1 MGYTINVYPDKG
13 YNRVPRIAY
22 PEWIAVHYTA
32 DGVPDSHTAWNSM
45 LYFGRAN
52 RNASA
57 HYFIDNYD
65 IWQFEDPQFWTCWHV
80 GDGHGAYGILN
91 ANSIGIEVVQNVD
104 EPFSAEEIDKLHWLV
119 RLLMARFGI
128 DADHVVRHWDASRK
142 LCPWYYTNGG
152 EGGDAAWW
160 QLHALITSPYEE
172 PEPIE
177 PVDGGVH
184 RLYNPNSGA
193 HHFTADVDE
202 ARMLQGVGWHYEGI
216 GWLAGSDGG
225 APVYRLYN
233 PYSGDH
239 MFTPNAAE
247 RDMLRKVG
255 WSYEGVAWHD
265 APSGSKVWRL
275 FNPYAPV
282 GAHMLTLWE
291 SEARDLIEHGW
302 IEEPSGFHGCKPSN

>member
-1 MGYTINVYPDKG
+1 MGYLINCYPDKG
-13 YNRVPRIAY
+13 YNRVPRVDTPRYIV
-22 PEWIAVHYTA
+22 VHYTA
-32 DGVPDSHTAWNSM
+32 DGQPNSHTAYNSM

-57 HYFIDNYD
+57 HYFLDNFE
-65 IWQFEDPQFWTCWHV
+65 IWQFEDPAVFACWHV
-80 GDGHGAYGILN
+80 GDGHGAYGITN
-91 ANSIGIEVVQNVD
+91 QNSIGIEVVQDSNA
-104 EPFSAEEIDKLHWLV
+104 PFSDEEIDKLHWLV
-119 RLLMARFGI
+119 NVLMERFGI
-128 DADHVVRHWDASRK
+128 DADHVVRHYDASRK
-142 LCPWYYTNGG
+142 LCPWYYTPGG
-152 EGGDAAWW
+152 AGGDDAWHE
-160 QLHALITSPYEE
+160 LHALITSPYY
-172 PEPIE
+172 E
-177 PVDGGVH
+177 PVPIDDVPDGVH

-193 HHFTADVDE
+193 HHFTLDVIE
-202 ARMLQGVGWHYEGI
+202 ARWLQSKGWHYEGI

-265 APSGSKVWRL
+265 APGGSKVWRL